1 MSDAILIDTGPIV
14 AYLDRA
20 EEHHEWARE
29 QIAKLSHPFLT
40 CDAVIAE
47 AWFLVSKTPQGT
59 SQLVQLL
66 QRKIV
71 TPLFHL
77 DKELQSVTELLLQYR
92 NIKTS
97 LADTCLVRMSELYS
111 NSVVF
116 TIDSDF
122 RIYRKNK
129 RQAIPVLMP

>member
-1 MSDAILIDTGPIV
+1 MSDTILIDTGPIV

-20 EEHHEWARE
+20 ERHHKWARE
-29 QIAKLSHPFLT
+29 QFSRLSPPFLT

-97 LADTCLVRMSELYS
+97 VADACLVRMSELYS

-129 RQAIPVLMP
+129 RQVIPVLMP